1 VRPPAPE
8 RLAVAAP
15 ADAAR
20 ARRAA
25 RALAGRLGFGTAA
38 AEEVA
43 LAVSELAT
51 NLVRYARGGEIVL
64 AAVGATAPAGAAGGG
79 VAGVHVESID
89 RGPGIANLAQAMEDG
104 YSTGGGLGGGL
115 PAVRRLMDEF
125 VITSDPAGTRVVA
138 RKWLPETCRH

>member
-1 VRPPAPE
+1 VRAPAPE
-8 RLAVAAP
+8 RLSVAAP

-25 RALAGRLGFGTAA
+25 RALALRLGFGAPA

-64 AAVGATAPAGAAGGG
+64 AAAAAEPAGRAGRE
-79 VAGVHVESID
+79 ASGVHVESLD
-89 RGPGIANLAQAMEDG
+89 RGPGIADLARAMEDG
-104 YSTGGGLGGGL
+104 FSTGGGLGGGL

-125 VITSDPAGTRVVA
+125 AITSGPAGTRVVA
-138 RKWLPETCRH
+138 RKWLPQTPHR